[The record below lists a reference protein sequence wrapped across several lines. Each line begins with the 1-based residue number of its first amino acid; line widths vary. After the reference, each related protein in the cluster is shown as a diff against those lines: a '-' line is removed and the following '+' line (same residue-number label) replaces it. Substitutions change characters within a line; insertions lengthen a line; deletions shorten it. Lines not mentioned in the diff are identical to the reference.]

1 MGNKISS
8 QNATPD
14 SNDQMPIHSLIPSR
28 APSQKPISRAPQSKP
43 PGIKGAEAEAKGAG
57 AEAKGTGAET
67 KGTGAEAKGAGAE
80 TKGAEAEAKG
90 AEAEAKGAG
99 AEEGGAGQIKDYA
112 AFLRRQTVQKY
123 IKKGKPHYKDGLLV
137 AAGSPAVSY
146 LPPNNCL
153 FDITKVKQLS
163 KETKPVAKGKGGKQ
177 IFARAAAK
185 GSGEGVPKKFDWRKE
200 SKNITPALNQ
210 YLCGCCWAVSIA
222 TCIADKFVAYNLI
235 DFHPKVSWT
244 YLISCFV
251 DELNHQCEG
260 SNPNLALEW
269 VVVNGVGTEAI
280 EGDNYDWCT
289 DSNLCNPEKSKVNT
303 PKSDNAAQLQKLVP
317 KCTFAKTKAIRF
329 FIKNIRAIT
338 LTEQDAQDLKKVKD
352 SIMFVRKHIM
362 DYGPVVG
369 GFSVFGNFKT
379 GDYTCNGK
387 NPSNIYLENVNYDTA
402 KYQLL
407 NTQTIGTHAVVLIG
421 WGVGMVEESLLVANS
436 TSTKKKP
443 VDYWIVR
450 NSWGTEW
457 GIDGYFHIAHYP
469 VNKKS
474 QFDVSVV
481 FTTSVKNPATGK
493 YNYQKIV
500 ASGIITFQPSYFGY
514 DKPNK
519 TMIKEKYEPPLPI
532 ETFNQNNTNA
542 YFFIAFL
549 IIMTMIVFI
558 LILMSSSTSNKI
570 VAKL

>member
-8 QNATPD
+8 QNTTPD
-14 SNDQMPIHSLIPSR
+14 SNDLMPVYSFIPSR

-43 PGIKGAEAEAKGAG
+43 PGVKGGVEAKGAEAEAKGGEAEAKGAG
-57 AEAKGTGAET
+57 AEAKGGE
-67 KGTGAEAKGAGAE
+67 GAEA
-80 TKGAEAEAKG
+80 
-90 AEAEAKGAG
+90 
-99 AEEGGAGQIKDYA
+99 GGEGQIKDYA

-137 AAGSPAVSY
+137 ASGSPAVQY

-163 KETKPVAKGKGGKQ
+163 KEPKPAAKGKGKGGL
-177 IFARAAAK
+177 FVRAAAK

-200 SKNITPALNQ
+200 SKNICPALNQ
-210 YLCGCCWAVSIA
+210 YLCGCCWALSIA

-235 DFHPKVSWT
+235 DFHPKIDWT

-269 VVVNGVGTEAI
+269 VVVNGVGTESI
-280 EGDNYDWCT
+280 EGNNYDWCT
-289 DSNLCNPEKSKVNT
+289 DSNLCNPAKSKVNT

-338 LTEQDAQDLKKVKD
+338 LTEDDARDLKKVKD

-387 NPSNIYLENVNYDTA
+387 NPSNVYLENVNYDTG

-407 NTQTIGTHAVVLIG
+407 NTQTIGTHAVVIIG
-421 WGVGMVEESLLVANS
+421 WGVGMVEESLLEANS
-436 TSTKKKP
+436 TSSKKKP

-457 GIDGYFHIAHYP
+457 GIDGFFHIAHYP

-481 FTTSVKNPATGK
+481 FTTSVKSAATGK

-514 DKPNK
+514 DKPSK
-519 TMIKEKYEPPLPI
+519 TVIKEKYEPPLPI
-532 ETFNQNNTNA
+532 ETFKENYTNA

-549 IIMTMIVFI
+549 IILTMIVFI
-558 LILMSSSTSNKI
+558 LILMSSSTSNKV